1 MTFPFVIVGLSAL
14 YYFLFVSRVAAGLR
28 ILAARKTTE
37 PLTSVTVIV
46 AARNEEAN
54 IRECLQSIMAQKYPS
69 DLLRVIVVDDGSED
83 ATAEIV
89 RSFAQRDP
97 RARLLTLPPREADG
111 IGRKP
116 EAIRMAVEHASS
128 VLVVTTDADCTH
140 GSEWL
145 KAMASSFDMSTGLV
159 AGPVVLLTGT
169 TLFSRIERMDF
180 LGLVATGAGLI
191 GAGRPIICNGA
202 NLAYRRET
210 YLQALD
216 DVQHS
221 SNDDG
226 TLMSRIV
233 TRRLA
238 GVSFAHTPEA
248 VVRTAGQNNV
258 RSFFRQRRRWA
269 AVRGRFLDPSIYLE
283 LIGLFIFFM
292 SLLVVT
298 FLAIGQSEWR
308 LPALALWIGK
318 MALDWRATSIASA
331 SWNVPVAFSDFFV
344 AELFHPFSI
353 VLATL
358 GSLFAPFSWKGRTLV
373 R

>member
-1 MTFPFVIVGLSAL
+1 MTFPLVIVGLSAI
-14 YYFLFVSRVAAGLR
+14 YYFLFVSRVATGLR
-28 ILAARKTTE
+28 LLDARKKSGTQV
-37 PLTSVTVIV
+37 SITVIV

-54 IRECLQSIMAQKYPS
+54 IRACLQSILAQDYPS

-89 RSFAQRDP
+89 RSFALGDP
-97 RARLLTLPPREADG
+97 RVQLLTLPAREANG

-116 EAIRMAVEHASS
+116 EAIRMAVEQTSS
-128 VLVVTTDADCTH
+128 VLVLTTDADCKH
-140 GSEWL
+140 EVKWL
-145 KAMASSFDMSTGLV
+145 QAMSSAFDPEIGLV
-159 AGPVVLLTGT
+159 AGPVVLLAGT
-169 TLFSRIERMDF
+169 TMFSRIERMDF

-210 YLQALD
+210 YLQALEN
-216 DVQHS
+216 VQHS

-238 GVSFAHTPEA
+238 GVSFASTPEA
-248 VVRTAGQNNV
+248 VVRTAGQNDV

-283 LIGLFIFFM
+283 LIGLFIFFVC
-292 SLLVVT
+292 LVVVT
-298 FLAIGQSEWR
+298 FTALGRPEWR
-308 LPALALWIGK
+308 LPALFLWVGK
-318 MALDWRATSIASA
+318 LVLDWRATSIASSA
-331 SWNVPVAFSDFFV
+331 WNVPVSLSDFFV

-353 VLATL
+353 ILATL
-358 GSLFAPFSWKGRTLV
+358 GSLVGPFSWKGRTLV